1 MMKISGIQ
9 AKLVFSLLALMVAA
23 SLITSFFFFSRV
35 RAGLL
40 KETDKH
46 VRSLAQTSALM
57 IEGDAFLNVL
67 QGSDP
72 TGFLD
77 RTIRRKMR
85 EIYTA
90 SPNVRDIIAVGRIQG
105 AMKVAVSIP
114 DIDMTPQDMV
124 SEAVAPIA
132 EALKGMVTT
141 DLRGLAADD
150 RITYGYAPIFNSEGK
165 PVGALRIGYSTAAM
179 GRVLDSLRVRALTA
193 FLICVVMS
201 LIVSYFT
208 ARHLVAPIM
217 KLAEA
222 TSRVADGEL
231 GLKVHID
238 SRDELGDLARSF
250 SLMSDKLKQAYDK
263 LQNKLG
269 LTDQELVKTNR
280 ELAEANTRLQ
290 TAMEELKRNQE
301 RLVQSEK
308 LAALGEMAACVAHEV
323 RNPLSVIRSSAQL
336 LTGKEPDK
344 ASEGKASEGKSAE
357 LIQFIQEEVT
367 RLDRV
372 VENFLKFS
380 RPVKVTLADENFN
393 EVVEYATRVIEEK
406 ARETNVTLAMNL
418 TENPGHCELDREQFR
433 QLLMNLI
440 LNAIDASPNGGT
452 VTVSTSIDD
461 RWGVV
466 SVTDEGSGI
475 SREHQEHLFKPFFT
489 TKREGTGLGLSISQH
504 IARAHG
510 GELTLMKTSDQGTSL
525 MVRIPR
531 KGELQASGADSRS

>member
-40 KETDKH
+40 KETDRH

-290 TAMEELKRNQE
+290 MAMEELKLNQE

-336 LTGKEPDK
+336 LTGKDPD
-344 ASEGKASEGKSAE
+344 KSAE

-367 RLDRV
+367 RLDGV
-372 VENFLKFS
+372 VENFLRFS
-380 RPVKVTLADENFN
+380 RPVNVTLADENFN

-406 ARETNVTLAMNL
+406 ARENNVTLVMNL
-418 TENPGHCELDREQFR
+418 TEKPGHCELDREQFR

-440 LNAIDASPNGGT
+440 LNAIDASPDGGT
-452 VTVSTSIDD
+452 VTVSTSIDN
-461 RWGVV
+461 RWSVV
-466 SVTDEGSGI
+466 TVADEGPGI
-475 SREHQEHLFKPFFT
+475 SREHQEHLFEPFFT

-504 IARAHG
+504 IAQAHG
-510 GELTLMKTSDQGTSL
+510 GELTMMKTSDKGTTL
-525 MVRIPR
+525 MVRIPK
-531 KGELQASGADSRS
+531 KGEMQTSGEDSRS